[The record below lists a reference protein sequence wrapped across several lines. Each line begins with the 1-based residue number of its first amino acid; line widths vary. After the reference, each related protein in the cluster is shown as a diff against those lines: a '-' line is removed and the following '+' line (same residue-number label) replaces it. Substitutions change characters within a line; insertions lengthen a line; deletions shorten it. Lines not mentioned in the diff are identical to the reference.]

1 MAWKKACM
9 LINLLEPQDLQSKEV
24 LDMLQPS
31 TDVDMT
37 TRQVFQ
43 SKTEDIPNFPYTE
56 TPILPKEVYRK
67 GLTSKEKLQ
76 YLPGMDLIFVVKQPV
91 FYRPKPPRL
100 DGTARCVKIHM
111 GSPSMVHGRRSNTV
125 HLPPEQAIRFDKWV
139 ERACFQ
145 YHSPNKQPL
154 IPDTVSQSTS
164 TTSTHRVSSSK
175 HAHAQ
180 PAHFELP
187 PGL

>member
-1 MAWKKACM
+1 MAADIHTKGFRNPMAWKKACM

-67 GLTSKEKLQ
+67 GLTRSKFRGIWGYFMASGGHPVCFFEH
-76 YLPGMDLIFVVKQPV
+76 DLDC
-91 FYRPKPPRL
+91 PPL
-100 DGTARCVKIHM
+100 TLTVTTIQTKKNTA
-111 GSPSMVHGRRSNTV
+111 
-125 HLPPEQAIRFDKWV
+125 
-139 ERACFQ
+139 
-145 YHSPNKQPL
+145 
-154 IPDTVSQSTS
+154 
-164 TTSTHRVSSSK
+164 
-175 HAHAQ
+175 
-180 PAHFELP
+180 
-187 PGL
+187 

>member
-76 YLPGMDLIFVVKQPV
+76 YLPGMDPIFVVKQPCV
-91 FYRPKPPRL
+91 LSSQATRL
-100 DGTARCVKIHM
+100 DRATRCVEIHM
-111 GSPSMVHGRRSNTV
+111 GSYQWCMDKGRTPCFST
-125 HLPPEQAIRFDKWV
+125 
-139 ERACFQ
+139 RAGYQ
-145 YHSPNKQPL
+145 
-154 IPDTVSQSTS
+154 I
-164 TTSTHRVSSSK
+164 
-175 HAHAQ
+175 
-180 PAHFELP
+180 
-187 PGL
+187 